1 MSLRHELWFSNP
13 YISAEPND
21 VYLRYFKL
29 WFMLEISKVYTSDCK
44 NIEIRKFEFVTK
56 TQFLSKLISPQT
68 WQKEQAKT
76 LRLCDL
82 VAPLGLILSTQVCM
96 GKLISACFILEIEN
110 NVGFNNSFSIGKF
123 IVENI

>member
-1 MSLRHELWFSNP
+1 MIYVRN
-13 YISAEPND
+13 IT
-21 VYLRYFKL
+21 
-29 WFMLEISKVYTSDCK
+29 YTSDCK
-44 NIEIRKFEFVTK
+44 NIEIRKFELVTK
-56 TQFLSKLISPQT
+56 TQLLSKLISPQT
-68 WQKEQAKT
+68 WQKEQVKT

-82 VAPLGLILSTQVCM
+82 VAPQGLILSTQVYM